1 MKISWKRTLI
11 WLAAALALLFIPFGF
26 IFGVYAAMVFICYLA
41 ASVVTT
47 VKKDAKP
54 YIPYSIAAVVQA
66 ILITIMSSSDIG
78 SADSNQFLAA
88 GSVMIILFYVP
99 FLMIMAAVVYC
110 SGKKAY
116 TVQNEG
122 GHNNE

>member
-11 WLAAALALLFIPFGF
+11 WLAAALAMLFIPFGF
-26 IFGVYAAMVFICYLA
+26 FFGVYAAMVFICYLA
-41 ASVVTT
+41 ASLTIT

-99 FLMIMAAVVYC
+99 FLLIMAAVVYC

-116 TVQNEG
+116 TLQNEG

>member
-26 IFGVYAAMVFICYLA
+26 FFGVYAAMVFICYLA

-66 ILITIMSSSDIG
+66 LLVSMICSAEIDYSESSL
-78 SADSNQFLAA
+78 FLAA

>member
-26 IFGVYAAMVFICYLA
+26 FFGVYAAMVFICYLA

-47 VKKDAKP
+47 VKKAAKP

>member
-26 IFGVYAAMVFICYLA
+26 FFGVYAAMVFICYLA
-41 ASVVTT
+41 ASLTIT

-78 SADSNQFLAA
+78 SADSNQFLSA